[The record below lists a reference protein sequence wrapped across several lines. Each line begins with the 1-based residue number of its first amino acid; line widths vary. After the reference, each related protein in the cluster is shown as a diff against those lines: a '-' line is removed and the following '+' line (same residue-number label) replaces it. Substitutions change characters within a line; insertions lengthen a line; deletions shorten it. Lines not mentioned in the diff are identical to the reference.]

1 MVEIVSD
8 PAISIT
14 PDRAVASVAAKANR
28 RNGYAWATV
37 RLGNL
42 LILAILTVL
51 ATEWIARGNLH
62 EALRFLTASDR
73 PGLAAVGILFLLFTA
88 TDALLGR
95 AYQSALILVP
105 LAVIPAFISAQKQL
119 FLSDPLYP
127 SDMLFGRQIL
137 QLLPVMVA
145 ARPYLAVAIGCCLVA
160 ALVALV
166 YLWFFAWRRFPSL
179 SRPAKLFRLLVG
191 LPLIGGFLSL
201 MDYAE
206 YSPLRDRLN
215 IIPMMWDQR
224 ENYLHNGFLLAF
236 AFNLPMA
243 NVTAPEG
250 YGAQAIDSIPAG
262 NTPVAGAGTTSHP
275 DVIML
280 MSESLWDPTRLSNVR
295 LSPDPMPTIRKNAS
309 GNVFSPEFGG
319 MTANVEFEALTGFS
333 NAFLPYGSIP
343 YQQYVR
349 RPLPS
354 LATFFRSKGYVAKS
368 FHPFQSWF
376 WNRANV
382 YEAFGFE
389 SFLSEE
395 NMPVMDKR
403 GIFASDEALTKEIMR
418 AADNTREP
426 FFFFGVTLQGHGPYE
441 PQRYSKNTIAIDG
454 PTLSASSTQ
463 SLATYAQGVREA
475 DQSLKMLMDWAKKR
489 RRETIVVIFGDHLPP
504 LGNVYPESGYMPD
517 QVATRSAPVDVMKRE
532 HETPLVVWSSKRGV
546 QKDLGSISPAFLPYH
561 VVKLAGY
568 EHPFY
573 TGMLGAVHDRYD
585 AIDRYQ
591 LVDGSGGATPDWSK
605 AGKKVD
611 PLVRD
616 YRYLQHDAI
625 FGDGFGTERF
635 FPEQAKRLTTAPAS

>member
-28 RNGYAWATV
+28 RDGYAWAAV

-42 LILAILTVL
+42 LLLAILTVL
-51 ATEWIARGNLH
+51 TTEWIARGDLH
-62 EALRFLTASDR
+62 EALRFLIATDR
-73 PGLAAVGILFLLFTA
+73 PGPAAVGILFLLFAA

-95 AYQSALILVP
+95 AYQSALVLVP

-145 ARPYLAVAIGCCLVA
+145 ARPYLAVAIACFLVA

-191 LPLIGGFLSL
+191 VPLIGGFLSL

-250 YGAQAIDSIPAG
+250 YGAQAIDNIPQ
-262 NTPVAGAGTTSHP
+262 GAPLPAADTGEHP

-295 LSPDPMPTIRKNAS
+295 LSPDPMPTIRKNSS

-349 RPLPS
+349 GPVPS

-403 GIFASDEALTKEIMR
+403 GIFASDEAFTKELMR
-418 AADNTREP
+418 AADRSEKP

-441 PQRYSKNTIAIDG
+441 PHRYAKNTVAIDG
-454 PTLSASSTQ
+454 PTLSPASTQ

-504 LGNVYPESGYMPD
+504 LGTVYPESGYMPD
-517 QVATRSAPVDVMKRE
+517 QVATRSAPLDIMKRE
-532 HETPLVVWSSKRGV
+532 HETPLVVWSSKKGV
-546 QKDLGSISPAFLPYH
+546 QKDLGSVSPAFLSYH

-573 TGMLGAVHDRYD
+573 TGVLGTVHARYE
-585 AIDRYQ
+585 AIDRHQ
-591 LVDGSGGATPDWSK
+591 LVERAGGSVPDWSK
-605 AGKKVD
+605 AGKKLD
-611 PLVRD
+611 PVVRD
-616 YRYLQHDAI
+616 YRYLQHDMM
-625 FGDGFGTERF
+625 FGEGFSAQRF
-635 FPEQAKRLTTAPAS
+635 FPEQVERLSAPAS